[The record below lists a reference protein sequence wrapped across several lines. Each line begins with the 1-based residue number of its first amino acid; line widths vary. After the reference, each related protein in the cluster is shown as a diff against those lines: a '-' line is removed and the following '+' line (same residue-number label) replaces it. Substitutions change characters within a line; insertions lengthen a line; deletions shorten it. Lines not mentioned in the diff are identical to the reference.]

1 MSSKGRDMA
10 ELNSESTKPRRPGRP
25 RSVISL
31 EDVANAAARLFSE
44 GGYDAV
50 SIEAVA
56 EHLSVSRATLYR
68 TVPTK
73 EHLLGVVLEWYTSD
87 LGERVREMIETDHD
101 PRSTLEGLLR
111 IQVDAAIRTR
121 EFLMVVAGGIGVQ
134 SDAYH
139 RWQKWSHEYE
149 AMWYGVVE
157 RAIDAG
163 VLAKADPV
171 VTTRLLLGMAIW
183 VSRWYRDSEG
193 RTSDEI
199 ADTAVRLII
208 GPN

>member
-1 MSSKGRDMA
+1 MT
-10 ELNSESTKPRRPGRP
+10 ELNSETEGRRRPGRP
-25 RSVISL
+25 RSVISM
-31 EDVANAAARLFSE
+31 EDVANAAAQLFSE
-44 GGYDAV
+44 GGYGAV

-56 EHLSVSRATLYR
+56 ERLSVSRATLYR

-73 EHLLGVVLEWYTSD
+73 EHLLGIVLEWYTSD
-87 LGERVREMIETDHD
+87 LGDRVREMIENDHD

-111 IQVDAAIRTR
+111 IQVDAAIRTK
-121 EFLMVVAGGIGVQ
+121 EFLMVVVGGTGVQ
-134 SDAYH
+134 SDAYR

-149 AMWYGVVE
+149 AMWYGAVE

-183 VSRWYRDSEG
+183 VSRWYRDTEGHTSE
-193 RTSDEI
+193 EI
-199 ADTAVRLII
+199 ADAAVRLILRL
-208 GPN
+208 N